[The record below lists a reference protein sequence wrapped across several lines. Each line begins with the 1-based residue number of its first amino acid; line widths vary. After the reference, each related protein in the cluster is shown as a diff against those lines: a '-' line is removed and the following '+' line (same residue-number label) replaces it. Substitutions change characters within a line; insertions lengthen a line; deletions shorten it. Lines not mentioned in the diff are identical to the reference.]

1 MANERFWTHERCPL
15 CMVQEGRLH
24 SRANQSSQSFNGCQK
39 GKNVKNK
46 KIDDVLKEG
55 KVQRY
60 AEVKML
66 ILMQ

>member
-1 MANERFWTHERCPL
+1 
-15 CMVQEGRLH
+15 MVQEGRLH

-60 AEVKML
+60 VEMKML